1 MNNLQLVKSEN
12 FGAVKCD
19 FYKNEMK
26 EVLMTREQIGAA
38 LEYSNFSDAIRKI
51 HERHKERLDLF
62 SVQDKMTGTDG
73 KFYMTYLYNAKGIM
87 EICRWSQQ
95 PKADA
100 FMDWVWDI
108 VDGLRKGEVSLAP
121 TNAIAAVRM
130 VNKQVDMLLGTV
142 EELDNKIASVDEKV
156 ETQITL
162 TFNQSKNIQFKISER
177 VIVLLG
183 GKGSDDYKQFKNKY
197 FSAIHRDV
205 KKRLGVPSYRD
216 ILKKDYSTALSYIES
231 WIPEANIKEA
241 S

>member
-12 FGAVKCD
+12 FGSVKCD
-19 FYKNEMK
+19 FYKNEIN
-26 EVLMTREQIGAA
+26 EILMTREQIGAA
-38 LEYSNFSDAIRKI
+38 LQYSDPMVAIGKI
-51 HERHKERLDLF
+51 HNRHEERINKF
-62 SVQDKMTGTDG
+62 SFTSLVNGRETY
-73 KFYMTYLYNAKGIM
+73 FYTAKGVY
-87 EICRWSQQ
+87 EVCRWSQQ
-95 PKADA
+95 TKAND

-108 VDGLRKGEVSLAP
+108 VEGLRKGEVSLVP

-142 EELDNKIASVDEKV
+142 EELDNKIASVDKKV

-162 TFNQSKNIQFKISER
+162 TFNQAKNIQFKISER

-183 GKGSDDYKQFKNKY
+183 GKGSEDYRQYKSRY

-216 ILKKDYSTALSYIES
+216 ILKKDYSTALSYIEN
-231 WIPEANIKEA
+231 WIPEADIKEVC
-241 S
+241 